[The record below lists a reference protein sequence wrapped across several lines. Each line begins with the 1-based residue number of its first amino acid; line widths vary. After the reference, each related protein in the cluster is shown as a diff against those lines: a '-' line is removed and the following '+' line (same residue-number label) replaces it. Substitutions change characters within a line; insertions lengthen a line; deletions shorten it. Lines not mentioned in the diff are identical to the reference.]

1 MYRHCTATVPQG
13 ALTRR
18 DFASDA
24 DWEEY
29 QAKGQP
35 SKQAEGR
42 AKVVSLG
49 GRKGWRACRHRRPRE
64 LRSSGGACGGG
75 ACSGNGRL
83 PGLAA
88 LCLSLGPSAATP
100 ADWLP
105 LPPLAFLV
113 PAAPAAAGGLQGE
126 EQDQQPAGQGG
137 AGLAARESCRGMP
150 PAARCPCRALP
161 CRLTGQPG
169 KVAPGSS
176 WRRPG
181 SRSLRSPPCHP
192 NSPAPPALYR
202 FLYRRSRNSWRTRG
216 MTTPPHS
223 PRRSG
228 HGTAAVAAGGQLE
241 CRGCQAVRPAHSRRA
256 AHRRGVVCACVRASA
271 CSAVVRCS
279 LPASCDILGATLTAA
294 APGAEPPGAAWPSP
308 FVLPGRS
315 TAGWK
320 TDFTNAY

>member
-1 MYRHCTATVPQG
+1 M
-13 ALTRR
+13 
-18 DFASDA
+18 
-24 DWEEY
+24 
-29 QAKGQP
+29 
-35 SKQAEGR
+35 
-42 AKVVSLG
+42 VSLG

-228 HGTAAVAAGGQLE
+228 HGTAAVAAAARSTEPRSRQALPSPRSAASEGPDVWVAAAAAAAAAGGQLE